1 MAEVH
6 FIDRSR
12 SGHELGRSVVADAPS
27 RLSLGELLERR
38 IRAEVAVYN
47 ADPGPHYVG
56 LVQPEDAIRYS
67 DGHRLRT
74 PRALDGE
81 RFVLAFVQAVAAGLV
96 EFRVGEL
103 VTAELTTEVDL
114 TDDTLVEVVLA
125 RPVVVRES

>member
-12 SGHELGRSVVADAPS
+12 SGHELGRSVVADLPE
-27 RLSLGELLERR
+27 RLSLGALLERR
-38 IRAEVAVYN
+38 IRAEVAAYN
-47 ADPGPHYVG
+47 ADPGPRYVG

-74 PRALDGE
+74 PRTLDGD

-96 EFRVGEL
+96 ELRVGEL
-103 VTAELTTEVDL
+103 VTAELTTQVDL
-114 TDDTLVEVVLA
+114 TDDTLVEVVMA
-125 RPVVVRES
+125 RPVVVRET